1 MATNTLLSNQT
12 GLLKTIWSQKDIY
25 EMVCKSCPFLGMVPK
40 DTSTHQLYWRTTVGY
55 GNGQGLGSTYATA
68 RSNRAPSVQAEFA
81 LTAKPYYGSA
91 VIDGRVVRRAKHD
104 VAFVLDTV
112 KRESTN
118 LLLQAQKDF
127 STYLQGNAGGSIGQV
142 SAVNSNTIT
151 LTYGQD
157 LKNFSV
163 GMTCTAS
170 TADGTSGSERSGTM
184 VVTSLGTYD
193 SPTVTFGTIVVGTA
207 VNDYVFRYGTFGATI
222 TGLGSWL
229 PTHNGSPA
237 ALLGVTRTTNPQ
249 ALAGV
254 SINGAAF
261 TSVKAAII
269 RLARYMADTTGPTPG
284 GQTVFMG
291 TVLWESLA
299 NELQVNSGGFR
310 MSKVPAAKVGSLS
323 IGVEYD
329 AIEIV
334 GPLGTMKVVASPYIP
349 DGIIRILTL
358 DRIKLKT
365 SGPLFQWV
373 DGARIENGQLKM
385 ENDDDAYEIRLVSDG
400 ELDCGEAPGFHGV
413 VYNVAA

>member
-1 MATNTLLSNQT
+1 MATNALLSNQT
-12 GLLKTIWSQKDIY
+12 GLLKTVWSQKDIY
-25 EMVCKSCPFLGMVPK
+25 EMVCKVCPFLGMVPK
-40 DTSTHQLYWRTTVGY
+40 DTNTHQLYWRTTVGY
-55 GNGQGLGSTYATA
+55 GLSQGLGSTYATA
-68 RSNRAPSVQAEFA
+68 RSNRVPSVQAEFS
-81 LTAKPYYGSA
+81 LQAKPYYGSA
-91 VIDGRVVRRAKHD
+91 VIDGRVTRRAKYD

-118 LLLQAQKDF
+118 LLMQAQKDF
-127 STYLQGNAGGSIGQV
+127 STYLQGNAGGSLGQV
-142 SAVNSNTIT
+142 LSVNSNTIT

-157 LKNFSV
+157 LKNFAI

-184 VVTSLGTYD
+184 VVTALGTYD

-207 VNDYVFRYGTFGATI
+207 ANDYIFRSGTFGATI
-222 TGLGSWL
+222 TGLGGWL
-229 PTHNGSPA
+229 PAHSGSPS
-237 ALLGVTRTTNPQ
+237 ALLGVTRSTSPF

-254 SINGAAF
+254 SINGAGE
-261 TSVKAAII
+261 TSVKSAILK
-269 RLARYMADTTGPTPG
+269 LARYMADTTGPLPG

-299 NELQVNSGGFR
+299 NELQGSSLFR
-310 MSKVPAAKVGSLS
+310 LSKVPAAKVGSLS

-349 DGIIRILTL
+349 DGVIRILTL

-365 SGPLFQWV
+365 SGPLFQWI

-400 ELDCGEAPGFHGV
+400 ELDCGEAPGHHGII
-413 VYNVAA
+413 YNVAA

>member
-12 GLLKTIWSQKDIY
+12 GLLKTVWSQKDIY
-25 EMVCKSCPFLGMVPK
+25 EMVCKACPFLGMVPK

-68 RSNRAPSVQAEFA
+68 RANRVPSVQAEFA

-91 VIDGRVVRRAKHD
+91 VIDGRVTRRAKHD
-104 VAFVLDTV
+104 VAFMLDTV

-118 LLLQAQKDF
+118 LLMQAQKDF
-127 STYLQGNAGGSIGQV
+127 STYLQGNAGGSLGQV
-142 SAVNSNTIT
+142 LTVVSNTIT

-184 VVTSLGTYD
+184 VVTSICTYD

-207 VNDYVFRYGTFGATI
+207 IADYIFRYGTFGATI

-229 PTHNGSPA
+229 PAHSGSPA
-237 ALLGVTRTTNPQ
+237 ALLGVTRTTNPYG
-249 ALAGV
+249 LAGV
-254 SINGAAF
+254 SINGADQ
-261 TSVKAAII
+261 TSVKAAILK
-269 RLARYMADTTGPTPG
+269 LARYMADTTGPQPG
-284 GQTVFMG
+284 GQTCFMG

-299 NELQVNSGGFR
+299 NELQGNAMFR
-310 MSKVPAAKVGSLS
+310 LSKVPAAKVGSLS

-334 GPLGTMKVVASPYIP
+334 GPLGSMKIVASPYIP

-385 ENDDDAYEIRLVSDG
+385 EHDDDAYEIRLVSDG
-400 ELDCGEAPGFHGV
+400 ELDCGEAPGHHGII
-413 VYNVAA
+413 YNVVA